1 MRRLLFCHAPFGS
14 GHTMAKVALEEALRQ
29 EDIAIVCHS
38 IDVFSYLPNR
48 LMQMLL
54 KGYRLMLNH
63 MPSVYRRLYRLGEKS
78 SVSLGMRLLLRYL
91 QKRVQKE
98 LCDYRPDAIVCT
110 HATPTMLAAML
121 REAGMI
127 DVPII
132 AVVTDYTLHRLWIH
146 PQVDRYFVAHDALK
160 SKLIAQGIAKER
172 IIVSGIPIRRCFC
185 SGKKRHGAKQV
196 LVMGGGWGLIDL
208 PAIMG
213 AVIRLDKSPEVKI
226 IAGSEEGRSKLC
238 RALRGYSHHIKVE
251 GYCQNVDEAM
261 SRATVL
267 ITKAGGVTVAEAM
280 AMRVPLILF
289 GSLPGQEEANEAY
302 LREVGAALV
311 ASNEEEL
318 ARLIAVLL
326 ENRDKQCER
335 MIRRQEQLSK
345 RNSANIIVKDIIA
358 RIAK

>member
-1 MRRLLFCHAPFGS
+1 MRRLLLCHAPFGS
-14 GHTMAKVALEEALRQ
+14 GHTMAKVALEEAIRQ

-38 IDVFSYLPNR
+38 MDVFSYLPQR
-48 LMQMLL
+48 MIQTMLI
-54 KGYRLMLNH
+54 GYRLMLSH
-63 MPSVYRRLYRLGEKS
+63 MPSAYRRLYRLGEKS
-78 SVSLGMRLLLRYL
+78 SVSMGMRLFLRYL
-91 QKRVQKE
+91 QKKVQKE
-98 LCDYRPDAIVCT
+98 LCDYCPDAIVCT
-110 HATPTMLAAML
+110 HATPTMLASML
-121 REAGMI
+121 REEGRI

-160 SKLIAQGIAKER
+160 SKLIAQGIATER
-172 IIVSGIPIRRCFC
+172 ISVSGIPVRGCFYP
-185 SGKKRHGAKQV
+185 GKKRHGAKQI

-208 PAIMG
+208 SAIMRT
-213 AVIRLDKSPEVKI
+213 VTRLDKSLEVKI
-226 IAGSEEGRSKLC
+226 IAGSERGRDKIC
-238 RALRGYSHHIKVE
+238 RALQGYSHHIEVE

-302 LREVGAALV
+302 LREVGVALV
-311 ASNEEEL
+311 ASNEAEL
-318 ARLIAVLL
+318 AHLIVALL

-345 RNSANIIVKDIIA
+345 RNSANIIINDIIA
-358 RIAK
+358 TIAK

>member
-1 MRRLLFCHAPFGS
+1 MKRLLFCHAPFGS
-14 GHTMAKVALEEALRQ
+14 GHTMAKVALEEAIRQ
-29 EDIAIVCHS
+29 EDIAIVCHN

-48 LMQMLL
+48 LIQMMLS
-54 KGYRLMLNH
+54 GYRLMLSH
-63 MPSVYRRLYRLGEKS
+63 MPSVYRYLYHQGEK
-78 SVSLGMRLLLRYL
+78 VSISGMMHLLLRYQKSRLL
-91 QKRVQKE
+91 QE
-98 LCDYRPDAIVCT
+98 ISIYRPDAIVCT

-121 REAGMI
+121 REEGMI

-146 PQVDRYFVAHDALK
+146 HQVERYFVAHDALK
-160 SKLIAQGIAKER
+160 SKLIAQGIVKEC
-172 IIVSGIPIRRCFC
+172 IIVSGIPVRGCFY

-208 PAIMG
+208 PAIMR
-213 AVIRLDKSPEVKI
+213 AVTRLDEPPEVKV

-302 LREVGAALV
+302 LREAGAALV
-311 ASNEEEL
+311 ASNVEVL
-318 ARLIAVLL
+318 THLIAEIL
-326 ENRDKQCER
+326 ENKEKQCER

-345 RNSANIIVKDIIA
+345 RDSANIIVRDIIMM
-358 RIAK
+358 IAK